1 MKALLIFLLRPRWP
15 LWRYCLVAFPIVVL
29 PAVAL
34 VSSAILLLEV
44 SGIDTAEFRAPDR
57 FLTFRE
63 FLGMVV
69 FAPLAETAL
78 LMGLIEG
85 LLKLSKR
92 PVFIAIVC
100 GLLWGAAHAFF
111 GLLRF
116 FPSTWAFFVFS
127 CAYLGWRQRS
137 PRQGFVAA
145 VVPHALNNLAAFALL
160 AVLDAA

>member
-1 MKALLIFLLRPRWP
+1 MKALLSFLLQPRWP
-15 LWRYCLVAFPIVVL
+15 LWRYCLVAFPIACL
-29 PAVAL
+29 PSVAL
-34 VSSAILLLEV
+34 VSGAVLLLEV
-44 SGIDTAEFRAPDR
+44 SGIDTKEFRAPNR

-111 GLLRF
+111 GLLWF
-116 FPSTWAFFVFS
+116 VGPTWAFFVFS

-145 VVPHALNNLAAFALL
+145 AVPHALNNLAALALV
-160 AVLDAA
+160 AVAEAA